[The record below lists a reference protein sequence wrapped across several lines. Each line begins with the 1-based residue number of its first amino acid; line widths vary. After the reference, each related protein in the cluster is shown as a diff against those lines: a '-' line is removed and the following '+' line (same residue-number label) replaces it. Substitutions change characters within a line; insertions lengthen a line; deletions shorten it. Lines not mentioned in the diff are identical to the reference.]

1 MTRGLAGALARAVLL
16 IGLVGAGAAGAH
28 GLLERAEPRPGAT
41 VRTAPA
47 AVRVWF
53 SERVELAY
61 SSVRVFDPAGRQVD
75 GGAAALDA
83 AGPRVLRVALPPLAP
98 GRYVVRWRVLSV
110 DSHVTE
116 GEFSF
121 RIAP

>member
-1 MTRGLAGALARAVLL
+1 VRSAARGVLLALA
-16 IGLVGAGAAGAH
+16 LVAASAAPGRAH
-28 GLLERAEPRPGAT
+28 GLLERAEPRAGAT
-41 VRTAPA
+41 LRSAPA

-53 SERVELAY
+53 SERVEIAY
-61 SSVRVFDPAGRQVD
+61 STVRVFDRAGRPVET
-75 GGAAALDA
+75 GAPVVDA

-98 GRYVVRWRVLSV
+98 GDYVVRWRVLSV

-121 RIAP
+121 RVAP